1 MQNKAELGPDKRIG
15 ADTMLF
21 DAVID
26 ILAWIITRG
35 MIVGIIFLVVA
46 YIVLIIGEKR
56 GWWE

>member
-1 MQNKAELGPDKRIG
+1 
-15 ADTMLF
+15 MLF

-46 YIVLIIGEKR
+46 YIVLIIGEER

>member
-1 MQNKAELGPDKRIG
+1 
-15 ADTMLF
+15 MLF